1 MTETASSGR
10 MLLTDR
16 AEPSEDA
23 IIVPTS
29 SVDITDVSRMDLD
42 LKRQAQ
48 VEQRSKAD
56 PHAADKHFV
65 QLLVKLLQKV
75 GFKADLLFVDHLQ
88 GGIIPRPN
96 FVEMFDNVSTKEEVK
111 IDHLKTMDPLWYL
124 HQW

>member
-1 MTETASSGR
+1 MMTETASSGR

-16 AEPSEDA
+16 AEPSEDV

-88 GGIIPRPN
+88 SGIIPRPN
-96 FVEMFDNVSTKEEVK
+96 HSFPTLSRCLRMFQSRRKSRSIT
-111 IDHLKTMDPLWYL
+111 
-124 HQW
+124 

>member
-1 MTETASSGR
+1 MQDPSAGGGKALMTETASSGR

-56 PHAADKHFV
+56 PHAADKNFV

-75 GFKADLLFVDHLQ
+75 GLQADV
-88 GGIIPRPN
+88 
-96 FVEMFDNVSTKEEVK
+96 
-111 IDHLKTMDPLWYL
+111 
-124 HQW
+124 